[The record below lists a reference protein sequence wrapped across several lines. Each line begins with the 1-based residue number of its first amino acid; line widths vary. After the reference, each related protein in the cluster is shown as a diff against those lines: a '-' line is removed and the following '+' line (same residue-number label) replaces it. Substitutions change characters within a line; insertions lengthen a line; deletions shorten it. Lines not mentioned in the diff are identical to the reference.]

1 MENQVKVEDKAPDF
15 TLVDMDKKPRSI
27 HEFLG
32 KKIVLAFYV
41 GAFTSTCTKE
51 VCEFR
56 DSMARLVDLN
66 AQVIGV
72 SVNDPFSNKAFA
84 EKNRL
89 PFPVLS
95 DYNREVIKTYG
106 VELFDFAGLK
116 GYTVAKRSI
125 FVLDEEGFVRYVW
138 ISEDPSVEP
147 NYEEIQRALEQIPIG
162 HGFFSLERFGKNGWL
177 CRFATRDN
185 ATRLIKRLKQV
196 D

>member
-1 MENQVKVEDKAPDF
+1 MVNQIKVGNKAPDF
-15 TLVDMDKKPRSI
+15 SLYDTDMKPRSL

-32 KKIVLAFYV
+32 KKVVLAFFV

-72 SVNDPFSNKAFA
+72 AVTDPFSNKAFA

-95 DYNREVIKTYG
+95 DYTRQVIKQWNL
-106 VELFDFAGLK
+106 VFPDFAGLK
-116 GYTVAKRSI
+116 DYTVAKRSI
-125 FVLDEEGFVRYVW
+125 FILDEQGIVRYIW
-138 ISEDPSVEP
+138 ISENPSIEP
-147 NYEEIQRALEQIPIG
+147 KYDEIEKVLEQIP
-162 HGFFSLERFGKNGWL
+162 
-177 CRFATRDN
+177 
-185 ATRLIKRLKQV
+185 
-196 D
+196 

>member
-15 TLVDMDKKPRSI
+15 TLVDMDKKPRSLD
-27 HEFLG
+27 EFLG
-32 KKIVLAFYV
+32 KKVVLAFYV

-66 AQVIGV
+66 AQVIGI

-125 FVLDEEGFVRYVW
+125 FILDEEGFVRYIW

-147 NYEEIQRALEQIPIG
+147 NYEEIQRALEQIP
-162 HGFFSLERFGKNGWL
+162 
-177 CRFATRDN
+177 
-185 ATRLIKRLKQV
+185 
-196 D
+196 